1 MTSHLDS
8 RIDPGKL
15 SKELDAM
22 TSAARNRWV
31 LGLGRRQ
38 QRRLF
43 AAVEGHSAL
52 NFDFLVPAERGV
64 MSEVVHEGRNT
75 LPAFR
80 RFAKV
85 FCRPEGRDELW
96 GYNRTNTLTETVVGP
111 GYFVTRTHGDGELIV
126 DYLVT
131 PPDSPPGWPKIVPNE
146 TRLSRFVYAGTQ
158 DILRRVSADVSIG
171 RAQKKGR
178 WLPAWFVLVR
188 QQP

>member
-1 MTSHLDS
+1 MLDLK
-8 RIDPGKL
+8 RPIHPAKL
-15 SKELDAM
+15 SAALDAM
-22 TSAARNRWV
+22 SATDRNRWAF
-31 LGLGRRQ
+31 GLGRRQ
-38 QRRLF
+38 QKNLF
-43 AAVEGHSAL
+43 AAVRGHAAL
-52 NFDFLVPAERGV
+52 DLDFLVPSDRAA
-64 MSEVVHEGRNT
+64 MSEVVHEGLNT

-85 FCRPEGRDELW
+85 FCRPEGREELW
-96 GYNRTNTLTETVVGP
+96 GYNRTNAMTETVVGP

-131 PPDSPPGWPKIVPNE
+131 PPSSPPHWPAIVPNE

-158 DILRRVSADVSIG
+158 DILRRVSEHVSIG

-188 QQP
+188 Q

>member
-1 MTSHLDS
+1 MSARLDS
-8 RIDPGKL
+8 RIDPDKL
-15 SKELDAM
+15 AGELDTM

-31 LGLGRRQ
+31 LGLGRREQ
-38 QRRLF
+38 KRLF
-43 AAVEGHSAL
+43 DAVEGHGAL
-52 NFDFLVPAERGV
+52 DFDFLVPPERGA
-64 MSEVVHEGRNT
+64 MSEVVHEGLNT

-85 FCRPEGRDELW
+85 FCRPEEGDELW
-96 GYNRTNTLTETVVGP
+96 GYNRTNALTETVVGP
-111 GYFVTRTHGDGELIV
+111 GYFVTRPYGEGELIV

-131 PPDSPPGWPKIVPNE
+131 PPASLPHWPTVVANE

-158 DILRRVSADVSIG
+158 DILRRVSTHVSIG

-188 QQP
+188 Q

>member
-1 MTSHLDS
+1 MSSLLLDA
-8 RIDPGKL
+8 RIDPSEL
-15 SKELDAM
+15 SEELNAM
-22 TSAARNRWV
+22 TGADRKRWA
-31 LGLGRRQ
+31 LSLGRRQ

-43 AAVEGHSAL
+43 AAVEGHAAL
-52 NFDFLVPAERGV
+52 DLDFLVPPERGT
-64 MSEVVHEGRNT
+64 MSEVVHEGLNT

-96 GYNRTNTLTETVVGP
+96 GYNRTSTLTETVVGP
-111 GYFVTRTHGDGELIV
+111 GYFVARAYGEGELIV
-126 DYLVT
+126 DYLAT
-131 PPDSPPGWPKIVPNE
+131 PPSAPSHWPTIVANE

-158 DILRRVSADVSIG
+158 DILRGVSAQVSIG

-188 QQP
+188 Q

>member
-1 MTSHLDS
+1 MTRLDS
-8 RIDPGKL
+8 HIDPNKL
-15 SKELDAM
+15 AAELDAM
-22 TSAARNRWV
+22 TSATRNRWA

-38 QRRLF
+38 QKRLF
-43 AAVEGHSAL
+43 DAVEGHAAL
-52 NFDFLVPAERGV
+52 DLRFLVPPERAA
-64 MSEVVHEGRNT
+64 MSEVVHEGLNT

-85 FCRPEGRDELW
+85 FCRPEEGDELW
-96 GYNRTNTLTETVVGP
+96 GYNRTNGITETVVGP
-111 GYFVTRTHGDGELIV
+111 GYFVTRTHGEGELIV

-131 PPDSPPGWPKIVPNE
+131 PPASPSHWPEIVPNE

-158 DILRRVSADVSIG
+158 DILRRVSAHVSIG

-188 QQP
+188 Q